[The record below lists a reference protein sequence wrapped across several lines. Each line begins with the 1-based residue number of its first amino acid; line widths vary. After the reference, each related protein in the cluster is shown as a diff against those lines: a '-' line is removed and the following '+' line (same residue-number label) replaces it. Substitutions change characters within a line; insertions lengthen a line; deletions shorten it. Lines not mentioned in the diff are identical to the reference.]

1 MVDIAASL
9 LILIAVGVAVSA
21 LNRFPLLQI
30 FVIIVSAYTIFFPM
44 LDFMSSP
51 YPFTRTFLYHQI
63 VFGVFF
69 LAPLVFFISR
79 GAVKLAGKATTVS
92 PPVELNHYTP
102 IILIA
107 SLALFTA
114 SSILYNLYFVRI
126 GYGDFLLTTG
136 STPTVLLFHYRMM
149 AETSFFVII
158 YLIAAV
164 RAGKGDAYR
173 KYYML
178 ALGLYVL
185 TFSPFFLINSRMQFL
200 LLLIL
205 VLVSNYEKGRINFPR
220 LIAVVVS
227 VVTLAIALTLLR
239 EFIIEDNG
247 RLDASSSASLIRET
261 VWLISGRLNSL
272 TMIDTAG
279 ETGYNIFA
287 PNLYG
292 FWFVIKFNLSP
303 IFDPAFYAY
312 IKSIEQTSPSVYIMN
327 TILLRNDVD
336 FPKSMAVETVLML
349 GALGLPALAY
359 VISRVMI
366 WIQRKLRYDD
376 ISSVGFVLA
385 LYFLPLVYQFEKEF
399 SGVLL
404 SALKWSPMA
413 AFLIISRPRR
423 VSRGVN
429 SRQLAHV

>member
-79 GAVKLAGKATTVS
+79 GAVTLAGKATTVS

-185 TFSPFFLINSRMQFL
+185 TFGPFFLINSRMQFL

-399 SGVLL
+399 SGFLL